1 MEGGLCAFRGSVER
15 VSNGCDVLILR
26 GVRHGCSRM
35 CGPGSWLGNV
45 VEKRGQWAMASAA
58 PRCAARSVGRSR
70 PPEEIGHVLFLL
82 VDPDV
87 YVRGWRSRMNH
98 CTLSAFVYAPVAQ
111 LDRAS
116 AF

>member
-1 MEGGLCAFRGSVER
+1 
-15 VSNGCDVLILR
+15 
-26 GVRHGCSRM
+26 M
-35 CGPGSWLGNV
+35 CHAW
-45 VEKRGQWAMASAA
+45 R
-58 PRCAARSVGRSR
+58 
-70 PPEEIGHVLFLL
+70 

-87 YVRGWRSRMNH
+87 YVWGWRSRMNH